1 MKKYLLLLFSALS
14 LFVNTNAQTWEW
26 AHAEPNGSDPA
37 PFESDEPHVERIMQK
52 IYVLLLLLISSV
64 SMSAQKANALRSE
77 DRKEM
82 QGLTVQLRTA
92 PDNTYLFD
100 IMKGPILLNIGM
112 RTNPATM
119 LPGRF
124 ETKADAFKVAECMI
138 KQYRKGWPC
147 PWYGAVHVLDEL
159 ED

>member
-37 PFESDEPHVERIMQK
+37 AFESDEPPVERIMQK

-119 LPGRF
+119 
-124 ETKADAFKVAECMI
+124 
-138 KQYRKGWPC
+138 
-147 PWYGAVHVLDEL
+147 
-159 ED
+159 